1 MSFILGKMNYSIGT
15 RDMKSMGKE
24 IPGRWVRRIESM
36 EEKESRKVCS
46 ELQMVWW
53 CCIKS
58 LREEVARV

>member
-1 MSFILGKMNYSIGT
+1 
-15 RDMKSMGKE
+15 MKSMGKE